1 MVRWRR
7 RHVPARVPLHQ
18 PNRGE
23 DMHRYIGS
31 KPLDV
36 SSRGRTSRA
45 HVRWLAPA
53 AAMCMVLLGAAA
65 VASNFQ
71 TFSTQTAFNSFV
83 TGPTFTQSF
92 TGSDSAAFFDFQS
105 GGSPNYA
112 FRVTAVNPSEQQVG
126 VSLLTLPFSSIS
138 PSPIVP
144 DNALVFTRQVGS
156 APISA
161 FGGFFSIRDW
171 DSGGARTT
179 GTVTLTAFDGALQV
193 AQHSFSVSTA
203 DGTFF
208 GIAADDSNP
217 ITQVRLTG
225 FSPDPT
231 FYNVNAEQVTV
242 GVVPVP
248 EPSTLALGGCAI
260 LAIVCARRLKPR
272 KARAVIGVSI
282 VFLAMHVTSTMADSS
297 FTPRPSDLAVV
308 QAVEGRS
315 IAPPMEPLGTAV
327 FSRL

>member
-1 MVRWRR
+1 
-7 RHVPARVPLHQ
+7 
-18 PNRGE
+18 
-23 DMHRYIGS
+23 MHRFMGL

-45 HVRWLAPA
+45 LVRWLAPA
-53 AAMCMVLLGAAA
+53 ALMATLVLGTAA

-71 TFSTQTAFNSFV
+71 TFSTPAAFNSFV
-83 TGPTFTQSF
+83 TGPSFTQSF
-92 TGSDSAAFFDFQS
+92 TSGTSAPFLDFQS
-105 GGSPNYA
+105 GGTPNYA
-112 FRVTAVNPSEQQVG
+112 FRVTAVNPSDQQVG
-126 VSLLTLPFSSIS
+126 VSVITTPFSSIG
-138 PSPIVP
+138 PSPIVAG
-144 DNALVFTRQVGS
+144 NALVFTRQVGS

-171 DSGGARTT
+171 DFGGVRTT
-179 GTVTLTAFDGALQV
+179 GTVTLTAFNGASQV
-193 AQHSFSVSTA
+193 AQHGFSVSSV

-217 ITQVRLTG
+217 ITHVRLTG
-225 FSPDPT
+225 FSSDPN
-231 FYNVNAEQVTV
+231 FYNVAAEQVTV

-297 FTPRPSDLAVV
+297 FAPRPSDMAVV
-308 QAVEGRS
+308 QVGEGRS
-315 IAPPMEPLGTAV
+315 LVTPMQQLDPAV
-327 FSRL
+327 FISSAV